1 MQQKLHSLP
10 KQYNRIRRFQR
21 PNSSGRNVKSKGE
34 KRTYNISKIL
44 YLKLHQY
51 ICAFVIFLQ

>member
-10 KQYNRIRRFQR
+10 KQFNRIRHFQR

-34 KRTYNISKIL
+34 KRTVFKTASI
-44 YLKLHQY
+44 YL
-51 ICAFVIFLQ
+51 CDFSNVI